1 VTAVYVECPQCAK
14 RALSVATRC
23 PHCGHAFPARPLHV
37 PIDQP
42 ARGPSRAVLAAS
54 ATVIALAVLAL
65 FVRPREPRRHASPPA
80 AHPPEAASDTG
91 SPRPPATSA
100 SAPDRV
106 AALPD
111 TTPPVRPPS
120 PAGTRRYALTWVNIH
135 GERTQSSPTVGI
147 LNPGD
152 PVLADSLVRGWY
164 RVSVEGR
171 ILGYVY
177 RSMLN
182 VAPPR

>member
-1 VTAVYVECPQCAK
+1 VTAVYVECPQCGK

-23 PHCGHAFPARPLHV
+23 PHCGHDFPARPLHV
-37 PIDQP
+37 PMDQP
-42 ARGPSRAVLAAS
+42 ARGASRTALAAS
-54 ATVIALAVLAL
+54 ATVIVLAVLAL
-65 FVRPREPRRHASPPA
+65 YVRPREPRRDASPRA
-80 AHPPEAASDTG
+80 AHPPQAASDTA
-91 SPRPPATSA
+91 SPRPTATSV

-111 TTPPVRPPS
+111 TTPPVRSPS
-120 PAGTRRYALTWVNIH
+120 PAGARRYALTWVNIH
-135 GERTQSSPTVGI
+135 GKRTQSSPTVGI

-177 RSMLN
+177 RSMLD
-182 VAPPR
+182 VAPPP